1 MSLILIVADSVRH
14 DALGCTRSSWSS
26 PWKLAALPAT
36 PAVDR
41 LAAEGAVFER
51 VITAAP
57 WTVPSLA
64 AMLTGVYAHRLGLVK
79 WDQPWPPDH
88 ASLFELGRRAG
99 YEVASFV
106 FDPAHLFSRVPDA
119 RVCGSSQDFPALLRW
134 LDEHRAA
141 PFFLFVHYWWT
152 HIPYLARPMTQPEWR
167 CLSDHVLQGVRASPA
182 ARAGV
187 QRLYAHAVEC
197 FSEQWLP
204 RLLDS
209 TDLDQCWVAI
219 TADHGESWGER
230 SPDSPPTDVFDLH
243 GNTLYEETLRIP
255 WIVRPPG
262 GMPPRRIA
270 GLVRSVDLMPTLAG
284 LLGWNGEPGEV
295 DRDGVDLSGVLR
307 GEAAV
312 PTLDAVSVRNHDFL
326 TRPELPREP
335 RDLYG
340 AFGLTTDR
348 WRQIWEPAG
357 NRRLAFDLAR
367 DPAETR
373 DVASSAAPELER
385 GWERLGEEL
394 ERARVGEWPEQYAA
408 ELRAR
413 LGSWGYVE

>member
-1 MSLILIVADSVRH
+1 VADSVRH
-14 DALGCTRSSWSS
+14 DALGCARSSWSS
-26 PWKLAALPAT
+26 PWELAACPAT
-36 PAVDR
+36 PTVDR
-41 LAAEGAVFER
+41 LAAEGAVFDR

-79 WDQPWPPDH
+79 WDQPWPADH
-88 ASLFELGRRAG
+88 ASLFDVARHAG

-106 FDPAHLFSRVPDA
+106 FDPEHLFSRVPEA

-134 LDEHRAA
+134 LDDHRAA
-141 PFFLFVHYWWT
+141 PFFLLVHYWWT
-152 HIPYLARPMTQPEWR
+152 HIPYLARPMTQLEWR
-167 CLSDHVLQGVRASPA
+167 CLSDHVLEAVRASPA

-187 QRLYAHAVEC
+187 QRLYAHAVEW

-209 TDLDQCWVAI
+209 VDLDQCWVAI

-230 SPDSPPTDVFDLH
+230 IPARPPADVFDLH
-243 GNTLYEETLRIP
+243 GNTLCEEVLRIP
-255 WIVRPPG
+255 WIMRPPG
-262 GMPPRRIA
+262 GMSPRRVA

-284 LLGWNGEPGEV
+284 LLGWKDEPGEAGC
-295 DRDGVDLSGVLR
+295 DGVDLSRAVR

-335 RDLYG
+335 RELYG
-340 AFGLTTDR
+340 ALGLTTDR
-348 WRQIWEPAG
+348 WRQIWEPST
-357 NRRLAFDLAR
+357 NRRMAFDLAR

-373 DVASSAAPELER
+373 DVATTEAEQLER

-394 ERARVGEWPEQYAA
+394 ERARVGEWPAQHAA